1 MVLFDALDAFFQEHQ
16 YCGELDSGV
25 DELLTLFTFL
35 RRNGRRCAPRTRL
48 SGFTKS
54 FAGAC
59 NQGSLPSEGA
69 ALTLLFGL
77 VVSGQI
83 KLRRIDG

>member
-1 MVLFDALDAFFQEHQ
+1 VVLFDALYAFFQEHQ
-16 YCGELDSGV
+16 YCGELDGGV

-59 NQGSLPSEGA
+59 NTQVLCPA
-69 ALTLLFGL
+69 KA
-77 VVSGQI
+77 
-83 KLRRIDG
+83 RR